1 VEDFL
6 RHLLESSHGLPAY
19 LSVFGVLVVCG
30 LGVPLPEDISLI
42 MGGFLAYRGSAH
54 LPSMMVV
61 GFLGILV
68 GDTLIYLAGRRVGD
82 RVAEGRSFFA
92 RIVTPEKRARVEA
105 LFAGHGEKIVILARF
120 LPGVRAVTY
129 FTAGSAR
136 MSYLRFIAFDGLA
149 ALVSAP
155 LFVYLGYRFGGE
167 LDLVLGKI
175 RDGQVAVI
183 GAIVTAVVLYLV
195 LRRWRASVQ
204 KRAQKAQEDAQLL
217 ASQAQ
222 ATAAPQP
229 GAPGRSTTS
238 VRVGDATSG

>member
-1 VEDFL
+1 M
-6 RHLLESSHGLPAY
+6 HLLESSHGLPAY

-42 MGGFLAYRGSAH
+42 MGGFLAYRGAAH

-61 GFLGILV
+61 GFSGILV
-68 GDTLIYLAGRRVGD
+68 GDTFIYLAGRRVGD

-155 LFVYLGYRFGGE
+155 LFIYLGYRFGDE

-175 RDGQVAVI
+175 RDGQVAAIV
-183 GAIVTAVVLYLV
+183 AIVTAVVLYFV
-195 LRRWRASVQ
+195 LRRWRAGVQ
-204 KRAQKAQEDAQLL
+204 KRTQKAQEAARL